1 MPLFWNKFISKIYV
15 PLMDF
20 QDKIAPLSRVAIS
33 HFVGNDV
40 TVDSKS
46 LLFYQPV
53 GGDIEVKVLWNT
65 TPDCV
70 KCFDD

>member
-1 MPLFWNKFISKIYV
+1 
-15 PLMDF
+15 MDF

-53 GGDIEVKVLWNT
+53 GGDIEVKSVMKHDPRL
-65 TPDCV
+65 C
-70 KCFDD
+70 

>member
-1 MPLFWNKFISKIYV
+1 
-15 PLMDF
+15 MDF

-33 HFVGNDV
+33 HFAGNDV

-65 TPDCV
+65 TPDRV